1 MTKLQSREP
10 LRKQDYQALAGFR
23 HALREFL
30 AFSEQAA
37 GRQGVTPVQHQAL
50 LAIKGMP
57 HSGPV
62 SIGDLAGWLGV
73 RHHSAVG
80 LVDRLASHGLVHKRA
95 DAADRRRIV
104 LTLTAKADRKLAALT
119 AAHRGELR
127 RLSGAL
133 GSLIDT
139 LR

>member
-1 MTKLQSREP
+1 MTKMQSREP
-10 LRKQDYQALAGFR
+10 LCQQEYQALAGFR
-23 HALREFL
+23 HALRQFL
-30 AFSEQAA
+30 AFSEEAA
-37 GRQGVTPVQHQAL
+37 GREGVTPVQHQAL

-57 HSGPV
+57 HSGPI

-80 LVDRLASHGLVHKRA
+80 LVDRLASQGLVRKRP
-95 DAADRRRIV
+95 DAADRRRMM
-104 LTLTAKADRKLAALT
+104 LSLTAKADRELAALT
-119 AAHRGELR
+119 VAHRGELQ